1 MISHYKNEIIN
12 VKILLVPFFC
22 ISFVSLAQRNKWNMR
37 INASDVWEVI
47 VQSQLLCAV
56 VLARTEN
63 GQ

>member
-1 MISHYKNEIIN
+1 
-12 VKILLVPFFC
+12 
-22 ISFVSLAQRNKWNMR
+22 MR

-56 VLARTEN
+56 VLAGTES